1 MTEEVHVENTNEQ
14 PAAVVQAIPEIP
26 HIVEMKVK
34 GFRGFTETATINFG
48 VPNGKRGSGLTL
60 FVGPNNAGKSSIIES
75 ITAIAQPTRNSP
87 TFSEGK
93 RNIKSG
99 DKVSIS
105 IKDNAGRE
113 KKLTTVS
120 TGGSETDMTPDNTM
134 PSGDQ
139 IFIVPS
145 RRTFAPFFGKSSQN
159 RIDYSRLTQ
168 KLSATRTGQ
177 AAFAQRMF
185 HINSDPT
192 RREKFDEALSKVIN
206 PVPDWT
212 IEQSEQGQYYIKVS
226 KFGLSHSSDGLGEGL
241 ISILFLVDSIYDSE
255 AGSMIVIDE
264 PELSL
269 HPHLQSKFLEYV
281 LDSTTDRQI
290 VIATH
295 SPKFIDW
302 QAISVGANISR
313 VINEKGVTK
322 VYSLSDRSRN
332 KITGFLEDMNNP
344 HVLGTDANEVFFLVD
359 KVVLFEGQEDVM
371 YFPRVLHD
379 LEYAIDANF
388 YGWGVGGADKMAT
401 IASILKDLGFK
412 KLVGILDYDKI
423 ENLTPLQAEFSEYLF
438 CAQPAD
444 DIRFK
449 EDKPDK
455 TFLLEKG
462 NIKVAEKFIDETKV
476 MLEKINSYLS
486 T

>member
-1 MTEEVHVENTNEQ
+1 MAKE
-14 PAAVVQAIPEIP
+14 
-26 HIVEMKVK
+26 
-34 GFRGFTETATINFG
+34 G
-48 VPNGKRGSGLTL
+48 VGLTL
-60 FVGPNNAGKSSIIES
+60 FVGPNNSGKSSIIES
-75 ITAIAQPTRNSP
+75 ITAIAQPKTNRP

-105 IKDNAGRE
+105 IKDNEGRE
-113 KKLTTVS
+113 KKLTTVN
-120 TGGSETDMTPDNTM
+120 TGGSETDMTEDITK
-134 PSGDQ
+134 PSGNQ
-139 IFIVPS
+139 IFVVPS
-145 RRTFAPFFGKSSQN
+145 RRRFAPFFGKSSQDRSN
-159 RIDYSRLTQ
+159 YSRAQQVLG
-168 KLSATRTGQ
+168 ATRAGQ
-177 AAFAQRMF
+177 ASFAQRMF

-192 RREKFDEALSKVIN
+192 RRKQFNEALSKVIS
-206 PVPDWT
+206 PPPTWT

-241 ISILFLVDSIYDSE
+241 ISILFLIDSIYDSE

-313 VINEKGVTK
+313 VINVNGATR
-322 VYSLSDRSRN
+322 VYPLSDSSRD
-332 KITGFLEDMNNP
+332 KIAGFLEDMNNP
-344 HVLGTDANEVFFLVD
+344 HVLGTDANEVFFLAD

-371 YFPRVLHD
+371 YFPRVLDD
-379 LEYAIDANF
+379 LDYTIDANF

-412 KLVGILDYDKI
+412 KLVGILDNDKKD
-423 ENLTPLQAEFSEYLF
+423 NLVPLQAEFPEYLF
-438 CAQPAD
+438 CVQPAD

-449 EDKPDK
+449 KNQPKK
-455 TFLLEKG
+455 TYLLEKG
-462 NIKVAEKFIDETKV
+462 NIKVAEKFIDKTKA
-476 MLEKINSYLS
+476 MLEEILTYLK